1 MSTVKRFDQFAKYG
15 DSNYDES
22 NYTSVIDKSKI
33 GKEKEAEAAKL
44 EKEILNDKSSTN
56 VHIQEDRN
64 QIRENDN
71 DEEMYSDVKGTNPS
85 LVKSKFN
92 CYVKRGEV
100 DL

>member
-1 MSTVKRFDQFAKYG
+1 MSTDKRFDQFAKSG
-15 DSNYDES
+15 DNNYVES
-22 NYTSVIDKSKI
+22 KYTSVIDKSKI
-33 GKEKEAEAAKL
+33 DKEKEAAAAKL
-44 EKEILNDKSSTN
+44 EKEILNDKSSAN

-71 DEEMYSDVKGTNPS
+71 DEEMYSDVKRTNPS